1 MEVEEA
7 EPGRAMTP
15 EEVLDE
21 LRDEVRESE
30 PTYETHEPHEHTHC
44 ATEDGKKERFCL
56 GRGRGRLPPAF
67 RQGLADPLSLSLS
80 LTSRAQVKE
89 ELEEARR
96 ESANAEAEV
105 SDLRQEIDRIQV
117 RQSPRSGAADLRA
130 NEPS

>member
-1 MEVEEA
+1 MEVEDA

-30 PTYETHEPHEHTHC
+30 TTCETHEPHEHTLCH
-44 ATEDGKKERFCL
+44 GGWKKERFCL
-56 GRGRGRLPPAF
+56 GRARGRLPPAF

>member
-1 MEVEEA
+1 MEKKKKEKKDS
-7 EPGRAMTP
+7 
-15 EEVLDE
+15 VLDADAVVSRPPFVKAW
-21 LRDEVRESE
+21 L
-30 PTYETHEPHEHTHC
+30 THS
-44 ATEDGKKERFCL
+44 
-56 GRGRGRLPPAF
+56 
-67 RQGLADPLSLSLS
+67 LSLSLS

-117 RQSPRSGAADLRA
+117 RQRPRPGAADLRA

>member
-1 MEVEEA
+1 MTQRGSLDSEQGGTEVRCRGADAMEVEDA

-30 PTYETHEPHEHTHC
+30 TTYETHEHMLCHGGC
-44 ATEDGKKERFCL
+44 VRLKKKKRFCL

-80 LTSRAQVKE
+80 LSH
-89 ELEEARR
+89 
-96 ESANAEAEV
+96 V
-105 SDLRQEIDRIQV
+105 SC
-117 RQSPRSGAADLRA
+117 SGEGGA
-130 NEPS
+130 